1 MIHPS
6 AVIHPTA
13 QIADSITIEPF
24 VVIEANVVVGKGTTL
39 KTGTVL
45 RSGSRV
51 GEHCTL
57 GPYAVVGGEPM
68 DSRFKGEESFAV
80 LENNVTLRELATV
93 HRATG
98 EGNETRVRENTLL
111 MCYVHVS
118 HNAQVGKHCTLTN
131 NAQLAGHTQVGNY
144 AVLGAAGMMHQFT
157 RIGDYAMLGAASGIG
172 QDVLPF
178 SLARGEPAKHFRLN
192 KVGLERKGITGER
205 YKILEK
211 AIRAFRRREW
221 DLLNELATQSE
232 DVKEMLLFKEASKR
246 GICSFIG

>member
-1 MIHPS
+1 
-6 AVIHPTA
+6 
-13 QIADSITIEPF
+13 
-24 VVIEANVVVGKGTTL
+24 VVVGKNTIL

-45 RSGSRV
+45 RSGTRV
-51 GEHCTL
+51 GENCTL

-68 DSRFKGEESFAV
+68 DSSFKGEESFAV
-80 LENNVTLRELATV
+80 LENHVVVREFATV

-98 EGNETRVRENTLL
+98 EGAETRIGEHTLL

-118 HNAQVGKHCTLTN
+118 HNANVGKNCTLTN
-131 NAQLAGHTQVGNY
+131 NVQLAGHTQVGDY

-157 RIGDYAMLGAASGIG
+157 RVGTYAMLGAASGIG

-192 KVGLERKGITGER
+192 KVGLERRGISGER

-211 AIRAFRRREW
+211 AIRAFRRKEW
-221 DLLNELATQSE
+221 ELINELAEQSP
-232 DVKEMLLFKEASKR
+232 DVKEMLLFKESAKR
-246 GICSFIG
+246 GICSFVG